1 MGTVMAT
8 QKKKA
13 KAQRT
18 VTNDQFSAMSMIL
31 AHEVARTGEEIVIKQ
46 FGQPLAKLAPL
57 DGEAGKAAMEDA
69 NKPQESTSGRDR
81 KPWFGRDKDSIKIYG
96 DLDEDLDIEWEAEQG
111 LIDGE

>member
-13 KAQRT
+13 KVQRT
-18 VTNDQFSAMSMIL
+18 VTYDEFMKMSTIFVK
-31 AHEVARTGEEIVIKQ
+31 EVARTGEEIVIEQ

-69 NKPQESTSGRDR
+69 NKPRESMFGRGR
-81 KPWFGRDKDSIKIYG
+81 KPWFGRDRDSINIYG